1 MIGPVSHPSHE
12 SYSSTWSGHQ
22 PVSMHPHMSSAIT
35 AENVYGN
42 TQMSQNTDHATQN
55 PDDAAQNYRYYY
67 QNEWWRHRLLS
78 ASIAITIDI
87 YQDPDALHVQ
97 L

>member
-1 MIGPVSHPSHE
+1 
-12 SYSSTWSGHQ
+12 
-22 PVSMHPHMSSAIT
+22 MHPHMSSAIT

-67 QNEWWRHRLLS
+67 QNE
-78 ASIAITIDI
+78 
-87 YQDPDALHVQ
+87 
-97 L
+97 